1 MKTLLI
7 SLLVIVAGISVVLQ
21 QSLNSKL
28 GSNLNAAMWAGFS
41 NYLVGLVCMGLLI
54 IIIDEPKP
62 SLAAMARIEWWEWCG
77 GFFGAF
83 FIGLSIILIP
93 KFGAARF
100 ICLLVAGQMLASLT
114 MDHFGLFG
122 LETKAI
128 DLPRLLGVVLLISGV
143 ALVRT

>member
-1 MKTLLI
+1 MKPLLI

-21 QSLNSKL
+21 QSLNAKL
-28 GSNLNAAMWAGFS
+28 GRNLNAALWAGFS

-62 SLAAMARIEWWEWCG
+62 SLAAMARIERWEWCG
-77 GFFGAF
+77 GVFGAF

-128 DLPRLLGVVLLISGV
+128 DLPRLLGVVLLIGGV